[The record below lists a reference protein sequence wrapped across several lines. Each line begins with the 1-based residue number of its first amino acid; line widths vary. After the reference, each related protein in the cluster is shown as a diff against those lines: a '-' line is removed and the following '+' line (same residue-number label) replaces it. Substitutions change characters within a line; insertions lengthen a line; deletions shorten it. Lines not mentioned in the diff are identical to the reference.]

1 MDNENGHDGSRDFLY
16 LAGGVALMVLG
27 AGLIASHPA
36 VRKSLKAGLDSVLP
50 EVQNRL
56 GSGTMSALVPDIQRY
71 MKLRSM

>member
-1 MDNENGHDGSRDFLY
+1 MDNENENNGSKDFLY
-16 LAGGVALMVLG
+16 FAGGLALMVLG

-56 GSGTMSALVPDIQRY
+56 GSGTISALVPDIQRY